1 MIDVSALR
9 AEMARNNFT
18 MKDVAKEMGI
28 TPKTFSSKLKKGVLG
43 TDEAEILIRIL
54 NIQCPEAIFFSQ
66 A

>member
-9 AEMARNNFT
+9 AEMARNNLT

-54 NIQCPEAIFFSQ
+54 NIQCPEAIFFSR

>member
-9 AEMARNNFT
+9 AEMARNNIT
-18 MKDVAKEMGI
+18 LKDAAKEIGI
-28 TPKTFSSKLKKGVLG
+28 TPKTFSAKLKKGVLG

-54 NIQCPEAIFFSQ
+54 NIQCPEVIFFGN